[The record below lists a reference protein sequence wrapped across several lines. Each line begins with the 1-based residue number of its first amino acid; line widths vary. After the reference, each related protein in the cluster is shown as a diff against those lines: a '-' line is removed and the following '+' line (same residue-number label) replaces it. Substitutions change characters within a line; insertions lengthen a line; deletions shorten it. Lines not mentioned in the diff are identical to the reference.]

1 MIAYFNVSLNYLCI
15 KIASNFQK
23 GIFPQMTKI
32 PAILLLAIILF
43 PGKALPKEFSP
54 WYSDVKVGDQLI
66 ASRPKK
72 KLLKKYDTING
83 VQGGGF
89 FMIRF
94 FQYFISPQD
103 GPNCRHVPVCSVY
116 AIHAIGEYGALW
128 GSLLTGDRLLRCNT
142 FYPPERR
149 DIPGKLFGK

>member
-1 MIAYFNVSLNYLCI
+1 
-15 KIASNFQK
+15 
-23 GIFPQMTKI
+23 MTKI
-32 PAILLLAIILF
+32 AAILLLAIILF
-43 PGKALPKEFSP
+43 PGRALPKEFSP
-54 WYSDVKVGDQLI
+54 WHCNVKVGDKLI
-66 ASRPKK
+66 SSSSKK
-72 KLLKKYDTING
+72 KLLKNHVTING

-89 FMIRF
+89 LMIRF

-116 AIHAIGEYGALW
+116 AIHAIKHYGALW

-142 FYPPERR
+142 FYPPEKR